1 MLYTIAENGIVRTLF
16 KSLYCHSE
24 QSEGISKCL
33 NQLEQCYII
42 INLFLLILNHRRYEI
57 T

>member
-1 MLYTIAENGIVRTLF
+1 MINDYIAENGIVRTLF

-33 NQLEQCYII
+33 NQLEQCYISC
-42 INLFLLILNHRRYEI
+42 
-57 T
+57 

>member
-1 MLYTIAENGIVRTLF
+1 MINDYIAENGIVRKLF

-33 NQLEQCYII
+33 NQLEHCYISKI
-42 INLFLLILNHRRYEI
+42 RVIF
-57 T
+57 